1 MRKMQSMD
9 PGNPDSGD
17 TASRSEAWLYRSPS
31 AFGQKRV
38 FRLGLAA
45 NYGIDE
51 DGVRA
56 AMDRGVNVF
65 LWSGRSGKLKNPLR
79 EALSSRRDQ
88 VSLIGFAQP
97 GWFGWGVRRGAEKLM
112 RELGTDHLDVYLL
125 GWLGV
130 ASAWTTATE
139 RELLHLR
146 ESGKVRA
153 IGVSIHDRPRAGKLA
168 ESSPLDLLMLR
179 YNAAHPGAER
189 EIFPHLRERKPS
201 VLAYTATS
209 WRRLL
214 KRPKGWDGPVMSAG
228 DCYRFQLSN
237 PHVDLA
243 LTGPASRAQVEENLD
258 ALEKGPLTAEEAAW
272 MRSFGKAV
280 HG

>member
-1 MRKMQSMD
+1 MND
-9 PGNPDSGD
+9 
-17 TASRSEAWLYRSPS
+17 WLHTECS
-31 AFGQKRV
+31 AFPGKRL

-56 AMDRGVNVF
+56 AMDRGQNLF
-65 LWSGRSGKLKNPLR
+65 YWTSRGKGMKSPLKD
-79 EALSSRRDQ
+79 AVKSRRDQ
-88 VSLIGFAQP
+88 VAVVGTTTV
-97 GWFGWGVRRGAEKLM
+97 GWFGWSVRSAAEGLLK
-112 RELGTDHLDVYLL
+112 ELGVDYLDGFLL

-130 ASAWTTATE
+130 GAAWTSSTE
-139 RELLHLR
+139 RELVHLR
-146 ESGKVRA
+146 ESGKVRS

-168 ESSPLDLLMLR
+168 ESSPLDLLMIR

-189 EIFPHLRERKPS
+189 EIFPRVAGKKPS
-201 VLAYTATS
+201 IVAYTATA

-214 KRPKGWDGPVMSAG
+214 KAPKGWTGRAMSAG
-228 DCYRFQLSN
+228 DCYRFQLSS

-243 LTGPASRAQVEENLD
+243 LSGPKDAAQMHENLD
-258 ALEKGPLTAEEAAW
+258 ALALGPLSDDETKW
-272 MRSFGKAV
+272 MREYGRAV

>member
-1 MRKMQSMD
+1 MD
-9 PGNPDSGD
+9 D
-17 TASRSEAWLYRSPS
+17 WLHRAPA
-31 AFGQKRV
+31 AFHDKRL

-56 AMDRGVNVF
+56 AMDRGVNLF
-65 LWSGRSGKLKNPLR
+65 FWTLRAGGLRSPLR
-79 EALSSRRDQ
+79 EALKQRRDD
-88 VSLIGFAQP
+88 VAVVGVAQI
-97 GWFGWGVRRGAEKLM
+97 GWFGWGVRRGAEKLL

-130 ASAWTTATE
+130 GAAWTDATA
-139 RELLHLR
+139 REIVHLR

-153 IGVSIHDRPRAGKLA
+153 IGVSIHDRPRAGALA
-168 ESSPLDLLMLR
+168 ASSPLDLLMIR

-189 EIFPHLRERKPS
+189 DIFPHVRDRRPS
-201 VLAYTATS
+201 VLAYTATA

-214 KRPKGWDGPVMSAG
+214 KKPKGWAGPAMTAG
-228 DCYRFQLSN
+228 DCYRFQLSS

-243 LTGPASRAQVEENLD
+243 LTGPKSRAEVEENLD
-258 ALEKGPLTAEEAAW
+258 ALAKGPLTPEEEAW
-272 MRSFGKAV
+272 MREFGRAV

>member
-1 MRKMQSMD
+1 MND
-9 PGNPDSGD
+9 
-17 TASRSEAWLYRSPS
+17 WLHRTPS
-31 AFGQKRV
+31 ALRGKRV

-56 AMDRGVNVF
+56 AMDRGVNLF
-65 LWSGRSGKLKNPLR
+65 LWTMRAKGLKNPLR
-79 EALSSRRDQ
+79 GALAQRRDE
-88 VSLIGFAQP
+88 VAVVGFASI
-97 GWFGWGVRRGAEKLM
+97 GYFGWGVRSGAEKLL
-112 RELGTDHLDVYLL
+112 RDLGTDHLDVYLL
-125 GWLGV
+125 GWLGTG
-130 ASAWTTATE
+130 SAWTSATE

-168 ESSPLDLLMLR
+168 ESSPLDLLMIR

-189 EIFPHLRERKPS
+189 DIFPHVQDKKPS
-201 VLAYTATS
+201 ILAYTATA

-214 KRPKGWDGPVMSAG
+214 KRPKSWQGQVMSAG

-243 LTGPASRAQVEENLD
+243 LTGPASRAELEQNLD
-258 ALEKGPLTAEEAAW
+258 AVERGPLTPDEDTW
-272 MRSFGKAV
+272 MRDYGRAV

>member
-1 MRKMQSMD
+1 MD
-9 PGNPDSGD
+9 D
-17 TASRSEAWLYRSPS
+17 TWLYRTPT
-31 AFGQKRV
+31 ALGGKRV

-56 AMDRGVNVF
+56 AMDRGVNLF
-65 LWSGRSGKLKNPLR
+65 LWTARGKGLRSPLR
-79 EALSSRRDQ
+79 AAFTQRREE
-88 VSLIGFAQP
+88 VAVVGFAQI
-97 GWFGWGVRRGAEKLM
+97 GWFGWGVRRGAEKLL
-112 RELGTDHLDVYLL
+112 RELGTDYLDVYQL
-125 GWLGV
+125 GWLGIG
-130 ASAWTTATE
+130 SAWSSTIE
-139 RELLHLR
+139 RELVHLR

-168 ESSPLDLLMLR
+168 ATSPLDLLMIR

-189 EIFPHLRERKPS
+189 DIFPHVRAEKPS
-201 VLAYTATS
+201 ILAYTATS

-214 KRPKGWDGPVMSAG
+214 KKPKGWDGPAMTAG
-228 DCYRFQLSN
+228 DCYRFQLSS

-243 LTGPASRAQVEENLD
+243 LTGPASRAEMEQNLD
-258 ALEKGPLTAEEAAW
+258 AIAKGKLTADEDRW
-272 MRSFGKAV
+272 MREFGRAV

>member
-1 MRKMQSMD
+1 MRPMTSD
-9 PGNPDSGD
+9 SWLHATPTAFPG
-17 TASRSEAWLYRSPS
+17 
-31 AFGQKRV
+31 KRI

-56 AMDRGVNVF
+56 AMDRGVNLF
-65 LWSGRSGKLKNPLR
+65 LWTTRSGSLKSPLR
-79 EALSSRRDQ
+79 DALKQRRDE
-88 VSLIGFAQP
+88 VAVVGFASI
-97 GWFGWGVRRGAEKLM
+97 GWFGWGVRRGAESLLKS
-112 RELGTDHLDVYLL
+112 LGTDYLDVLQL

-130 ASAWTTATE
+130 GSAWTEATE
-139 RELLHLR
+139 RELVALR

-153 IGVSIHDRPRAGKLA
+153 VGVSIHDRPRAGKLA
-168 ESSPLDLLMLR
+168 ESSPLDLLMIR

-189 EIFPHLRERKPS
+189 EIFPHVREKSPS
-201 VLAYTATS
+201 ILAYTATS

-214 KRPKGWDGPVMSAG
+214 KKPRGWSGEAMTAG

-243 LTGPASRAQVEENLD
+243 LTGPASRAQMEENLA
-258 ALEKGPLTAEEAAW
+258 ALEKGPLSPDEEKW
-272 MRSFGKAV
+272 MRELGRVV